1 MDYDSGP
8 YNVMIPSGETRGIF
22 NFRINDDDIS
32 EDNETFMIIITS
44 SADVICVDHCQ
55 ATLTILDN
63 DGNYCSYGTIYR
75 LSFYIA

>member
-8 YNVMIPSGETRGIF
+8 YNVIILAGETRGIF

-44 SADVICVDHCQ
+44 SADVICADRCK

-63 DGNYCSYGTIYR
+63 DGNYCSYGTI
-75 LSFYIA
+75 